1 MNVGAR
7 SATDDV
13 HGRFPRAEMLDAITE
28 AITNRSD
35 HDLMLTT
42 HRKSEILAVLKRDGQ
57 VLAKELSESFGV
69 SEDTVR
75 RDLRELAS
83 EGLLQR
89 VHGGAL
95 PASPATA
102 DFVHRQPIERSTKHA
117 IAKAAAAMVGEGQVV
132 LIDGGTTAVEL
143 ARLLPRHLRATVVTH
158 SPNVAVE
165 LADHPLIEVVII
177 GGRLFK
183 HSMVTVGAAAIEALS
198 HIRAD
203 IYFMGVT
210 GVHAA
215 AGLSTGDLEEA
226 YMKRALAARAA
237 EVVVLASADKINAA
251 SQYMIGELSL
261 ANTLVVEKSTDR
273 ALLAPLAATGIAI
286 VKA

>member
-1 MNVGAR
+1 
-7 SATDDV
+7 
-13 HGRFPRAEMLDAITE
+13 
-28 AITNRSD
+28 
-35 HDLMLTT
+35 MLTSQ
-42 HRKSEILAVLKRDGQ
+42 RKSEILVALKRDGQ
-57 VLAKELSESFGV
+57 VQAKQLSERFGV

-95 PASPATA
+95 PASPAVA
-102 DFVHRQPIERSTKHA
+102 DFAHRQPIESAAKRA
-117 IAKAAAAMVGEGQVV
+117 IAKYAAGMVSPGQVV
-132 LIDGGTTAVEL
+132 LLDGGTSSVEL
-143 ARLLPRHLRATVVTH
+143 ARQLPRELKATVATH

-165 LADHPLIEVVII
+165 LVDHPGVEVILI

-183 HSMVTVGAAAIEALS
+183 HSIVTVGAAALEALA

-210 GVHAA
+210 GVHAT

-226 YMKRALAARAA
+226 YMKRALAAHAA
-237 EVVVLASADKINAA
+237 ETVVLASADKLNAA
-251 SQYMIGELSL
+251 SKYMIGELAL
-261 ANTLVVEKSTDR
+261 ASAIIVERSTDEG
-273 ALLAPLAATGIAI
+273 LIEPLARAGLTVLRA
-286 VKA
+286 